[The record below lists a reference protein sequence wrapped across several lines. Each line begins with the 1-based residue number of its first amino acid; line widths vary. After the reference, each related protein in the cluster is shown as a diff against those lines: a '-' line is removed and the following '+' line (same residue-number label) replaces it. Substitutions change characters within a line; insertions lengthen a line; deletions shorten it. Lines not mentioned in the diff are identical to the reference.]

1 MKWRS
6 GRERRTASASIISL
20 GLIALAV
27 GSWCSPMRLPSLM
40 KRRDAHRAFG
50 KVSGRD
56 TSVAR

>member
-6 GRERRTASASIISL
+6 GPERRIASGIIIGL

-27 GSWCSPMRLPSLM
+27 GCSPMRLPSPM

-50 KVSGRD
+50 KVNGRD